1 MKGSFGQ
8 NNLLISVISI
18 PTQRLFS
25 FFFLNS
31 LSISSQFSLWVGN
44 VMLKLQSL
52 WSYLGYDLQHREMK
66 HLLDLRGNGEGIYYI
81 NCHIVQPSMLWKRG
95 GGSMHSPV
103 LLLFV
108 LQYSI
113 SHLFYISYLK
123 TLAEYWGNK
132 WVNAQSSVHAAKVNF
147 PQQKGREVYAWKW
160 LLLFSMW
167 SHLQASTW
175 VGMRG
180 WSHVFIKIGFFF
192 AFALGTYLRVWVC
205 LSKYSGV

>member
-1 MKGSFGQ
+1 MILPWLRFATPRDEAFARSAWKWRGY
-8 NNLLISVISI
+8 LLH
-18 PTQRLFS
+18 Q
-25 FFFLNS
+25 
-31 LSISSQFSLWVGN
+31 LSYSSTFYA
-44 VMLKLQSL
+44 LKA
-52 WSYLGYDLQHREMK
+52 G
-66 HLLDLRGNGEGIYYI
+66 
-81 NCHIVQPSMLWKRG
+81 G

-192 AFALGTYLRVWVC
+192 AFALGTYLRVCECVWANIQEC
-205 LSKYSGV
+205 KADIFLCCANAGAIATLKRKSN